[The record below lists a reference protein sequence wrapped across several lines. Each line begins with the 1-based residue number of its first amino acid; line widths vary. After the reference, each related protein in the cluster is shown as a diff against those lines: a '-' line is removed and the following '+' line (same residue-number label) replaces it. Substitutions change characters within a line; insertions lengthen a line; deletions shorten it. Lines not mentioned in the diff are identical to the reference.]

1 MREPVPAIVEQVPV
15 VSVED
20 VPVVTAEEVPV
31 VTAEEVPVATV
42 EEVPEPTVEEVPAVP
57 TREEVPVVE
66 DIFVPTGTEPREES
80 AVAEGSKER
89 PETRGLLDLTT
100 PENAVDFAL

>member
-1 MREPVPAIVEQVPV
+1 MVQVKEPEPVVEPEAKQVVIEKASKV
-15 VSVED
+15 VK
-20 VPVVTAEEVPV
+20 EEVK
-31 VTAEEVPVATV
+31 
-42 EEVPEPTVEEVPAVP
+42 PETPK
-57 TREEVPVVE
+57 EVPVVE

-100 PENAVDFAL
+100 PENTVDFAL